1 MNENRFTI
9 SILTGIALV
18 LFLNGGTG
26 ISTILFNPGYAQTEK
41 LGEPIF
47 VEKGAD
53 RIKKEIGANGTQYT
67 FTSHGTLN
75 GNIEYNKKGQY
86 FSIWKGNN
94 MTFDQGKGVLT
105 TKDGSETAN
114 WTFIEVGNGTAIKGA
129 SIYSTNSTGNLSFLN
144 NLVVIFKG
152 GYDQNGNYS
161 LKFWPWK

>member
-1 MNENRFTI
+1 MNKSRFTV
-9 SILTGIALV
+9 SITIGIAIV
-18 LFLNGGTG
+18 LLLIGATGTH
-26 ISTILFNPGYAQTEK
+26 ITHFNIGYAQTVT

-53 RIKKEIGANGTQYT
+53 RITEEIGANGTQYT
-67 FTSHGTLN
+67 FTSHGILN
-75 GNIEYNKKGQY
+75 GSIEYNKKGEY

-105 TKDGSETAN
+105 TKDGSEMAN

-129 SIYSTNSTGNLSFLN
+129 SIYSTNSTGKLSFLN